1 MIVFLLT
8 TVLRLS
14 QSDLRVPQYK
24 TNSVLIPDN
33 EPRNKQIVTQ
43 LERAIDED
51 IEGSLADYVRQK
63 DINDMILS
71 GMDAVEIMD
80 IIHTNTVSG
89 LSAKVALQEWKKI

>member
-1 MIVFLLT
+1 
-8 TVLRLS
+8 
-14 QSDLRVPQYK
+14 
-24 TNSVLIPDN
+24 
-33 EPRNKQIVTQ
+33 
-43 LERAIDED
+43 
-51 IEGSLADYVRQK
+51 VRQK

>member
-1 MIVFLLT
+1 M
-8 TVLRLS
+8 
-14 QSDLRVPQYK
+14 RVPQYK

-43 LERAIDED
+43 LERAIDD
-51 IEGSLADYVRQK
+51 GYRSGSLADYVRQK

-71 GMDAVEIMD
+71 GMDCVEIMD

-89 LSAKVALQEWKKI
+89 LSAKVALIEWKKF